1 LEEDSGLQLKR
12 EYVERTSH
20 RTDRESTKNVVIIFS
35 KVPVAGIV
43 KTRLIQ
49 DSILDAEDAALL
61 AKAMLKDTL
70 VLSAE
75 SNASEIVIG
84 LTPADERDSM
94 EQIIKEVVKERDL
107 ERPITFLT
115 QSGTNFDE
123 RFGSVV
129 SAALAMG
136 SENLVILGADLP
148 YLPPDLINRAF
159 SFLMEDRSNNSI
171 VLGPA
176 GDGGIYLVGITR
188 HFDPEYFS
196 KNQLFSGGVEIS
208 QFIKFC
214 KNEGRVLKLLPAF
227 TDVDIEGDLVS
238 LLLYIDAMKI
248 AKKFEGFYF
257 PSYTADAITK
267 LKLIVLEHRGET
279 RHRRIGRATIN

>member
-1 LEEDSGLQLKR
+1 LEEDYGLQLKR
-12 EYVERTSH
+12 KSIEPESH
-20 RTDRESTKNVVIIFS
+20 GTKRGSIKNAVIIFS
-35 KVPVAGIV
+35 KVPVAGTV

-49 DSILDAEDAALL
+49 DASLDAEDAALL
-61 AKAMLKDTL
+61 AEAMLKDTI

-84 LTPADERDSM
+84 FTPADERKSM
-94 EQIIKEVVKERDL
+94 ERIIKEVVEERHL
-107 ERPITFLT
+107 ERSITFLT

-129 SAALAMG
+129 SAAVAMG

-148 YLPPDLINRAF
+148 YLPPDIINRAF
-159 SFLMEDRSNNSI
+159 SFLVEDKSNNSV

-176 GDGGIYLVGITR
+176 GEGGIYLVGITR

-196 KNQLFSGGVEIS
+196 RNQLFSGGAEIS
-208 QFIKFC
+208 QFIKLC
-214 KNEGRVLKLLPAF
+214 ENEGRVLKLLPAF

-248 AKKFEGFYF
+248 AKRFEGFYF
-257 PSYTADAITK
+257 PSYTADAINH
-267 LKLIVLEHRGET
+267 LR
-279 RHRRIGRATIN
+279 

>member
-1 LEEDSGLQLKR
+1 LQLKR
-12 EYVERTSH
+12 ESVEPMSH
-20 RTDRESTKNVVIIFS
+20 GTEHEPIKNVVIIFS
-35 KVPVAGIV
+35 KVPVAETV

-49 DSILDAEDAALL
+49 DCSLDAEDAASL
-61 AKAMLKDTL
+61 AEAMLKDTIAL
-70 VLSAE
+70 AAE

-84 LTPADERDSM
+84 FTPADERESM
-94 EQIIKEVVKERDL
+94 ERIAKEVVTERHL

-129 SAALAMG
+129 SAAFAMG

-148 YLPPDLINRAF
+148 YLPPDIINRAF
-159 SFLMEDRSNNSI
+159 SLLIEDRSNNSV

-176 GDGGIYLVGITR
+176 GEGGIYLVGVTR
-188 HFDPEYFS
+188 HFDPAFFS

-208 QFIKFC
+208 QFIKLC

-257 PSYTADAITK
+257 PRYTADAITQ
-267 LKLIVLEHRGET
+267 LRLIVLERGGET
-279 RHRRIGRATIN
+279 RHRRIGIMRA